1 MRVTLAPSCREEP
14 GRERHEKL
22 DFVGDCLPI
31 SISAY
36 SSSDL
41 KQEGKIQMSGDT
53 DAFVAERDRI
63 KSELAKLEKD
73 NTSLE
78 KERAEIARKS
88 EGATGDTGTLSQ
100 LEIETE
106 QMAEAKRKNDRL
118 IKQATKR
125 LMEVEGV
132 IAMQVQSDMI

>member
-1 MRVTLAPSCREEP
+1 
-14 GRERHEKL
+14 
-22 DFVGDCLPI
+22 
-31 SISAY
+31 
-36 SSSDL
+36 
-41 KQEGKIQMSGDT
+41 MSGDT
-53 DAFVAERDRI
+53 AAFVAERDRI

-132 IAMQVQSDMI
+132 IAMQIQSDMT

>member
-1 MRVTLAPSCREEP
+1 
-14 GRERHEKL
+14 
-22 DFVGDCLPI
+22 
-31 SISAY
+31 
-36 SSSDL
+36 
-41 KQEGKIQMSGDT
+41 MSGDT

>member
-1 MRVTLAPSCREEP
+1 
-14 GRERHEKL
+14 
-22 DFVGDCLPI
+22 
-31 SISAY
+31 
-36 SSSDL
+36 
-41 KQEGKIQMSGDT
+41 MSGDT

-125 LMEVEGV
+125 LMEVVGV
-132 IAMQVQSDMI
+132 ITMQVESDMT

>member
-1 MRVTLAPSCREEP
+1 
-14 GRERHEKL
+14 
-22 DFVGDCLPI
+22 
-31 SISAY
+31 
-36 SSSDL
+36 
-41 KQEGKIQMSGDT
+41 MSGDT

-63 KSELAKLEKD
+63 KSELAKLDK
-73 NTSLE
+73 NNMSLE
-78 KERAEIARKS
+78 NERAEIAQKAK
-88 EGATGDTGTLSQ
+88 GATGDTETLSQ

-132 IAMQVQSDMI
+132 IAMQIQSDMT